1 MDSENSGELKHEIL
15 VEGTDRDMERSAE
28 EVIATNGDANG
39 TSDHLSTEAEGLN
52 SSGTKNGENTS
63 VIASESK
70 LSKPLKHGGSKA
82 PAALKNN
89 KVTKDKANLKGSG
102 SVSRK
107 ERPQLSQ
114 SLSFSGRGIH
124 ADKMRSVDGSPANTD
139 STPALPSE
147 GKRARANLN
156 RSVTSLLRSNQ
167 GSKNGTT
174 DVASKEA
181 TSNGV
186 KALTRQKSSVAK
198 PSAPHTVPVKSSPPN
213 EAAKSLLTEV
223 AESGDPVL
231 KPVATSLPIKEEDD
245 TQSNASGATTRRTSA
260 SGFSSRLEERAEKR
274 KEFLSKLEEKIHA
287 KEVEKSTLQAKSKES
302 QEAEIKQ
309 LRKSL
314 AFKAAPMPTFYKEPP
329 PKVELKKIPTTR
341 PIAPKLGRN
350 KSSITTSNNSSEDR
364 PILEKNNST
373 KERHKPNGVKDIAAS
388 KTNVKK
394 PVSKLQPQRVAT
406 TTTGEHAVKKAA
418 KTKPK
423 SGSSVGETKQ
433 PTKADTMKKTEEN
446 PNNDSVA
453 SIPPF
458 ENGADVSNG
467 EERSP
472 DENDLMVLTSANT
485 EIAVPDLKEVIVGG

>member
-28 EVIATNGDANG
+28 EVIASNGDANG

-52 SSGTKNGENTS
+52 SSGTKNGEDTS
-63 VIASESK
+63 VVASGSK
-70 LSKPLKHGGSKA
+70 LSKPLKLGGSKA

-124 ADKMRSVDGSPANTD
+124 ADKMRRSVDGSPANTD

-156 RSVTSLLRSNQ
+156 RSVTSLSRSNQ

-186 KALTRQKSSVAK
+186 KALTRQKSSAAK
-198 PSAPHTVPVKSSPPN
+198 PSVPRTVPVKSSPPN

-260 SGFSSRLEERAEKR
+260 SGFSSR
-274 KEFLSKLEEKIHA
+274 
-287 KEVEKSTLQAKSKES
+287 
-302 QEAEIKQ
+302 
-309 LRKSL
+309 
-314 AFKAAPMPTFYKEPP
+314 
-329 PKVELKKIPTTR
+329 
-341 PIAPKLGRN
+341 
-350 KSSITTSNNSSEDR
+350 
-364 PILEKNNST
+364 
-373 KERHKPNGVKDIAAS
+373 
-388 KTNVKK
+388 
-394 PVSKLQPQRVAT
+394 
-406 TTTGEHAVKKAA
+406 
-418 KTKPK
+418 
-423 SGSSVGETKQ
+423 
-433 PTKADTMKKTEEN
+433 
-446 PNNDSVA
+446 
-453 SIPPF
+453 
-458 ENGADVSNG
+458 
-467 EERSP
+467 
-472 DENDLMVLTSANT
+472 
-485 EIAVPDLKEVIVGG
+485 